1 MISTLTNRGKV
12 PWKAFAGAMNADI
25 LIDFM
30 KRLVKKAIITAQA
43 PSRAKGD
50 LKKATVSHLR
60 RLLNSPQRIMR
71 YFQHPK
77 LHDAA

>member
-1 MISTLTNRGKV
+1 MGE
-12 PWKAFAGAMNADI
+12 
-25 LIDFM
+25 
-30 KRLVKKAIITAQA
+30 KRALLAEQDAQIRKLMCAQA

>member
-1 MISTLTNRGKV
+1 MPGLS
-12 PWKAFAGAMNADI
+12 
-25 LIDFM
+25 
-30 KRLVKKAIITAQA
+30 RLVLVRPLDDYPDLMLACSADEQA
-43 PSRAKGD
+43 PSRTKGD

-60 RLLNSPQRIMR
+60 RLLRLLNSPQRVMR

>member
-1 MISTLTNRGKV
+1 MLACS
-12 PWKAFAGAMNADI
+12 ADE
-25 LIDFM
+25 
-30 KRLVKKAIITAQA
+30 QA
-43 PSRAKGD
+43 PSRTKGD

-60 RLLNSPQRIMR
+60 RLLRLLNSPQRVMR

>member
-1 MISTLTNRGKV
+1 MAEAWLEQAVAVGKV
-12 PWKAFAGAMNADI
+12 FAGAMNAD
-25 LIDFM
+25 L
-30 KRLVKKAIITAQA
+30 KATITAQA
-43 PSRAKGD
+43 PSRTKGD